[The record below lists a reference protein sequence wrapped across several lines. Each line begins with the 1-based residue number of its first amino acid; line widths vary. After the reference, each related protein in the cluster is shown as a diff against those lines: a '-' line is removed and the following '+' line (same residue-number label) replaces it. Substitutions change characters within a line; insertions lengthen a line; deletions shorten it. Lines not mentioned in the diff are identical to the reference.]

1 VIYNNPTRKDDERV
15 LAWLQMRDDGQTPS
29 QIAMAEGVTKN
40 AVIGATNRVYQA
52 EAKA

>member
-1 VIYNNPTRKDDERV
+1 MRGNPTRNDDERILSW
-15 LAWLQMRDDGQTPS
+15 LALRDDGQTPS